1 MLFSQAKRRLNVEKK
16 YQNAATITKS
26 GPEGKV
32 MQVKVHYIGLIKSY
46 TNTSQDEF
54 TLSNSTLLSELLDK
68 IAEDYGKQF
77 MQEVYDPS
85 KKEMTASFVVMVNGV
100 LMDQLKGTNT
110 PLKEG
115 DTVILMS
122 LMTGG

>member
-1 MLFSQAKRRLNVEKK
+1 MFKTRKK
-16 YQNAATITKS
+16 YQNAATITK
-26 GPEGKV
+26 PRAEGKD

-54 TLSNSTLLSELLDK
+54 ELSNGTLLSELLEK

-77 MQEVYDPS
+77 IQEIYDPV
-85 KKEMTASFVVMVNGV
+85 KKEMKASFVVMVNGV
-100 LMDQLKGTNT
+100 LMDQLKGVYT
-110 PLKEG
+110 PLKES

>member
-1 MLFSQAKRRLNVEKK
+1 VFSQAKICSKVEKK
-16 YQNAATITKS
+16 YQNAATITKP
-26 GPEGKV
+26 GEEGKD

-54 TLSNSTLLSELLDK
+54 ELSKGTLLSELLDK
-68 IAEDYGKQF
+68 ISEDYGKQF
-77 MQEVYDPS
+77 IQEVYDPV
-85 KKEMTASFVVMVNGV
+85 KKEMKSSFVVMVNGV
-100 LMDQLKGTNT
+100 LMDQLKGVNT
-110 PLKEG
+110 PLKES

>member
-1 MLFSQAKRRLNVEKK
+1 VFSQAKRRLNVEKK
-16 YQNAATITKS
+16 YQNAATITKP
-26 GPEGKV
+26 GEEGKD

-54 TLSNSTLLSELLDK
+54 ELSKGTLLSELLDK
-68 IAEDYGKQF
+68 ISEDYGKQF
-77 MQEVYDPS
+77 IQEVYDPV
-85 KKEMTASFVVMVNGV
+85 KKEMKSSFVVMVNGV
-100 LMDQLKGTNT
+100 LMDQLKGVNT
-110 PLKEG
+110 PLKES

>member
-1 MLFSQAKRRLNVEKK
+1 MFSQAKTRLNEEKK
-16 YQNAATITKS
+16 YQNAATIIKPGAEDTD
-26 GPEGKV
+26 

-54 TLSNSTLLSELLDK
+54 TLSNGTLLSELLDK

-77 MQEVYDPS
+77 KKEVYDPIN
-85 KKEMTASFVVMVNGV
+85 KEMKTSFVVMVNGV
-100 LMDQLKGTNT
+100 LMDQLKGINT

-115 DTVILMS
+115 DTIILMS

>member
-1 MLFSQAKRRLNVEKK
+1 MFSQAKRRLNVEKK

-32 MQVKVHYIGLIKSY
+32 MQVKVHYIVLIKSY

-54 TLSNSTLLSELLDK
+54 DLSKGTLLSELLDK
-68 IAEDYGKQF
+68 ISEDYGKQF